1 MSTQPSS
8 SSFGL
13 GSILV
18 LAGACVAA
26 LGAVLPWAKL
36 SLGTTTSTASGVHG
50 WEGKTILILCAGMV
64 VRGVVSAKGGRR
76 IGPMIVIGG
85 LAIAGIAG
93 YTLATM
99 HSQIVSDGV
108 SELQK
113 SFPTTTPDAIRALLE
128 QMLAIGTLTISA
140 QPGIYLCIAGGVAGA
155 AGGVMT
161 AMRTQAVAPATVGS
175 PQPVGADGSNGAQAG
190 PWIGGPVQ
198 APLATADTADAWAT
212 QHANAAAPP
221 TPQAPQGSP

>member
-1 MSTQPSS
+1 MSTRTSS

-18 LAGACVAA
+18 VAGACAAA
-26 LGAVLPWAKL
+26 LGAIIPWAKL
-36 SLGTTTSTASGVHG
+36 SLGSTTATASGVHG

-64 VRGVVSAKGGRR
+64 ARAVMTAKSGRR
-76 IGPMIVIGG
+76 LGPVIAIGG
-85 LAIAGIAG
+85 LAIVGIAG

-99 HSQIVSDGV
+99 HSEIVNDGV

-113 SFPTTTPDAIRALLE
+113 SFPTATPDAIRALLE
-128 QMLAIGTLTISA
+128 QMLSVGTLTISA
-140 QPGIYLCIAGGVAGA
+140 QPGIYLCILGGIAGVAG
-155 AGGVMT
+155 GLMT
-161 AMRTQAVAPATVGS
+161 TMGTQTVDPATAVAA
-175 PQPVGADGSNGAQAG
+175 QPVGADRSSSIQTG

-212 QHANAAAPP
+212 QHANPPAPP
-221 TPQAPQGSP
+221 APPGTP